1 MPQVE
6 NTDEGQIERHG
17 QQVLVGGHRDG
28 TVLVD
33 QPRQINAVAAGRCKC
48 QEQPQQ
54 SAHVEYYVAVGPE
67 GHNCDADDGYHRA
80 GQQLPR
86 QFLAFHE
93 VHRHGDDNRNQ
104 CDDDRGERG
113 GGVGQSELLT
123 DKVEK
128 GFAQRQEQEL
138 LPITLADF
146 LELAH
151 YLEHRH
157 EDGGGN
163 QQAEKDDGEYGKSS
177 VEQLLGP
184 YETAAP
190 EEHGKGYREIA
201 GEGVI
206 LF

>member
-1 MPQVE
+1 M
-6 NTDEGQIERHG
+6 
-17 QQVLVGGHRDG
+17 
-28 TVLVD
+28 
-33 QPRQINAVAAGRCKC
+33 
-48 QEQPQQ
+48 
-54 SAHVEYYVAVGPE
+54 
-67 GHNCDADDGYHRA
+67 
-80 GQQLPR
+80 
-86 QFLAFHE
+86 
-93 VHRHGDDNRNQ
+93 
-104 CDDDRGERG
+104 
-113 GGVGQSELLT
+113 GQSELLA